1 MLVYLVLFS
10 HWFADFVCQTD
21 YQAQNKSKSMIAL
34 SSHIASYTL
43 ATIAVLIAGT
53 VALDMDVGMV
63 DILMYSVINGLVHMF
78 IDFFTSRVS
87 SRLWARG
94 KVHYFFVTIG
104 FDQFL
109 HVAILVY
116 TMSLLR

>member
-1 MLVYLVLFS
+1 MLIYLVLFS

-34 SSHIASYTL
+34 SSHISSYTV
-43 ATIAVLIAGT
+43 ATIAVLTIGT
-53 VALDMDVGMV
+53 MALGTEVGLV
-63 DILMYSVINGLVHMF
+63 DILMYSAINGVVHMF

-109 HVAILVY
+109 HVAILIY